1 MATKIIRAAMNT
13 RLVPKRSPSQPA
25 AGITAAKLNR

>member
-1 MATKIIRAAMNT
+1 MATKIVKATTNI